1 MCDYIDE
8 EKIRLQKSADI
19 NIEMWPISIRVN
31 EDETLPFNEAVERM
45 KSAYNAKLQ
54 WLDVQISNM

>member
-1 MCDYIDE
+1 MGL
-8 EKIRLQKSADI
+8 K
-19 NIEMWPISIRVN
+19 SIRVN